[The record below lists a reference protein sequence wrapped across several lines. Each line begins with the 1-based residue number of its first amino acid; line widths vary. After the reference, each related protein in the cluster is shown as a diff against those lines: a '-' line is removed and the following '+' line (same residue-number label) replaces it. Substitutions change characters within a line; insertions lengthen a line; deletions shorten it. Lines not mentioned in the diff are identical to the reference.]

1 MTTAAW
7 ELETREHPW
16 WLDLMAGIFNL
27 IVGVLLLTNP
37 AKTTV
42 ALTWVLGFYWFA
54 QGILVL
60 VGMFLDRSAWGWKL
74 FIGILG
80 TLAGIIVMRQPI
92 ASAVAIPSILIL
104 LLGIQ
109 GLIVGGIALVTV
121 FQGGGWA
128 LGILGVLSIL
138 FGITLILNYAN
149 LATVLTFIW
158 IAAFLSTASGII
170 QIALALF
177 GQPGA
182 RSS

>member
-7 ELETREHPW
+7 EVETEEHPW

-27 IVGVLLLTNP
+27 IVGILLLTNP

-42 ALTWVLGFYWFA
+42 ALAWVLGFYWFA

-74 FIGILG
+74 FMGILG
-80 TLAGIIVMRQPI
+80 IVAGIIVMRQPI

-109 GLIVGGIALVTV
+109 GLIVGGVALVIV

-128 LGILGVLSIL
+128 AGILGVLSLL
-138 FGITLILNYAN
+138 FGITLILNFAN

-158 IAAFLSTASGII
+158 IVAFLSTVSGII
-170 QIALALF
+170 QIILAF
-177 GQPGA
+177 GQRGA

>member
-7 ELETREHPW
+7 EVETQDHPW
-16 WLDLMAGIFNL
+16 WLDLIAGIFNL
-27 IVGVLLLTNP
+27 IVGILLLTNP

-60 VGMFLDRSAWGWKL
+60 VGMFLNPSGWGWKL
-74 FIGILG
+74 FMGILG
-80 TLAGIIVMRQPI
+80 TIAGIIVMRQPI
-92 ASAVAIPSILIL
+92 ASAVAIPSIFIL

-109 GLIVGGIALVTV
+109 GLIVGGIALITV
-121 FQGGGWA
+121 FQGGGWGA
-128 LGILGVLSIL
+128 GVFGVLSLL

-149 LATVLTFIW
+149 FATVVTFIW
-158 IAAFLSTASGII
+158 IAAFLSTVSGIV
-170 QIALALF
+170 QIILAF
-177 GQPGA
+177 GQRRVV